1 MKKILIITISIL
13 LAAALLIPV
22 PMHMEDG
29 GTVVY
34 QAILYSVSDVH
45 SLNLDEETDAP
56 YQEGIII
63 EILGIEVYHNV
74 H

>member
-1 MKKILIITISIL
+1 MKKAITIALCIL

-45 SLNLDEETDAP
+45 RLNLDEETDAP

-63 EILGIEVYHNV
+63 EILGFEVYHNV

>member
-1 MKKILIITISIL
+1 MIIAVL
-13 LAAALLIPV
+13 LAAALLIPA

-45 SLNLDEETDAP
+45 RLNLDEETDAP
-56 YQEGIII
+56 YQEGTIIK
-63 EILGIEVYHNV
+63 ILGFEVFNNV

>member
-45 SLNLDEETDAP
+45 RLNLDEETDAP
-56 YQEGIII
+56 YQEGISI

>member
-45 SLNLDEETDAP
+45 RLNLDEETDAP

-63 EILGIEVYHNV
+63 EILGLEVYHNV

>member
-1 MKKILIITISIL
+1 MKKILIMIIAVL

-45 SLNLDEETDAP
+45 RLNLDEETDTP

>member
-1 MKKILIITISIL
+1 MKKILIMIIAVL

-45 SLNLDEETDAP
+45 RLNLDEETDAP

-63 EILGIEVYHNV
+63 EILGFEVYHNV

>member
-45 SLNLDEETDAP
+45 RLNLDEETDAP

-63 EILGIEVYHNV
+63 EILGFEVYHNV

>member
-1 MKKILIITISIL
+1 MKKILIMIIAVL
-13 LAAALLIPV
+13 LAASLLIPV

-45 SLNLDEETDAP
+45 RLNLDEETDTP

>member
-1 MKKILIITISIL
+1 MIIAVL

-45 SLNLDEETDAP
+45 RLNLDEETDAP

>member
-22 PMHMEDG
+22 PMHMQDG

-45 SLNLDEETDAP
+45 RLNLDEETDAP

>member
-1 MKKILIITISIL
+1 MKKILIMIIVVL

-45 SLNLDEETDAP
+45 RLNRNEETDAP

>member
-45 SLNLDEETDAP
+45 RLNLDEETDAP